1 MARIQIDLLGGF
13 SLICDGR
20 PIRALTSERLEELF
34 AYIILH
40 REIPQSRSL
49 LSYKFWPD
57 SNETQARNNLRKMLY
72 DLRHAFPNVDQYL
85 ELDGSELRVREK
97 IDVLLDTEKFENA
110 AQKIGS
116 VEALESAINFYQGEF
131 MPGCYTDW
139 ALLERQRLHQ
149 LFVLTLETLTDK
161 LEERRQYW
169 KAIDYVQLLLQYTP
183 LNEDAYRRL
192 MRLHALKG
200 DRAGV
205 VRAFHT
211 CTTILQKE
219 LEIEPSQVTREEYEH
234 LLNIEHPD
242 FYTPARPPKIIGR
255 NVKWSQLTEVWLKS
269 IEGTP
274 QWAILSGEKGI
285 GKTRL
290 AEELL
295 SWAASQGIKTAKTQC
310 YPNEKKQAYKPVVTL
325 LNNRNLPPLNA
336 NRLTELARLLP
347 EIMTQHPN
355 LPIPGPLEET
365 GQRHRFFEAIS
376 RVILADQPLILLVD
390 DIQWCDPDTFDW
402 LVYLYRFDPKASLLI
417 LSTFCP
423 ENLDSIHTPLPSI
436 ETLIDQGEVTEIKVP
451 PLTEAETTMMAE
463 QAEGEKTNPISA
475 AWLYWRSKGNP
486 STILK
491 MLEMKPSEQ
500 NQAAYYAEVLSW
512 LEQSHADFEKK
523 GDLGNMCHIL
533 ELLGNVYSWQSE
545 YETAQKYY
553 KEQLAIARQTGDET
567 EISKAL
573 GNIGMVYWEQGDE
586 EQALEFFKQ
595 QLKALGRP
603 PQTSQTV
610 TDVRE
615 KSKFSGNSERL
626 ISSALSHFPWHR
638 N

>member
-1 MARIQIDLLGGF
+1 MATMQIRLLGGF
-13 SLICDGR
+13 SLVCDDT
-20 PIRALTSERLEELF
+20 PIRALTSERLQELF
-34 AYIILH
+34 AYLILH
-40 REIPQSRSL
+40 REIPQTRGL

-72 DLRHAFPNVDQYL
+72 DLRHAFPDVDRYL
-85 ELDGSELRVREK
+85 ELDVPELRVREK
-97 IDVLLDTEKFENA
+97 IDVLLDVEEFEHT
-110 AQKIGS
+110 AQQTSS
-116 VEALESAINFYQGEF
+116 VEALESAINLYQGEF
-131 MPGCYTDW
+131 MPGCYADW

-149 LFVLTLETLTDK
+149 LFVLTLETLTDL
-161 LEERRQYW
+161 LEDQRQYW
-169 KAIDYVQLLLQYTP
+169 RAIDYVQLLLQYTP

-205 VRAFHT
+205 VRTFHA
-211 CTTILQKE
+211 CTTILQQE
-219 LEIEPSQVTREEYEH
+219 LEIEPSQMTQEEYEH
-234 LLNIEHPD
+234 LLNIEKPE
-242 FYTPARPPKIIGR
+242 FYMPVEPPKTIGR
-255 NVKWSQLTEVWLKS
+255 NVEWSQLQEVWLKS
-269 IEGTP
+269 IEGIP
-274 QWAILSGEKGI
+274 QWAVLSGEKGI

-295 SWAASQGIKTAKTQC
+295 GWAASQGIKTARTQC
-310 YPNEKKQAYKPVVTL
+310 YPNEKKQAYEPVVTL

-336 NRLTELARLLP
+336 SRLTELARLLP

-355 LPIPGPLEET
+355 LPLPGPLEET
-365 GQRHRFFEAIS
+365 WQRHRFFEAIS
-376 RVILADQPLILLVD
+376 RVILANQPLILLVD
-390 DIQWCDPDTFDW
+390 DIQWCDPDTFGW
-402 LVYLYRFDPKASLLI
+402 LVYLYHSDPKASLLI

-423 ENLDSIHTPLPSI
+423 ENLDSVHTTLPSI
-436 ETLIDQGEVTEIKVP
+436 RTLIDQGEVREIKIS
-451 PLTEAETTMMAE
+451 PLTEAETAMMAE
-463 QAEGEKTNPISA
+463 QIEEEKINPIST

-486 STILK
+486 NAILK

-512 LEQSHADFEKK
+512 LEQSRAGFEKK

-553 KEQLAIARQTGDET
+553 KEQLDLAQQIGDKKET
-567 EISKAL
+567 SKAL
-573 GNIGMVYWEQGDE
+573 GNIGMAYWEQGDE
-586 EQALEFFKQ
+586 EQALDFFEQ
-595 QLKALGRP
+595 QLKTLGP
-603 PQTSQTV
+603 PLQTLQPV
-610 TDVRE
+610 TNVEE
-615 KSKFSGNSERL
+615 KPGSSANSERL

>member
-1 MARIQIDLLGGF
+1 MARIQIYLLGGF

-40 REIPQSRSL
+40 REMPQSRSL

-72 DLRHAFPNVDQYL
+72 DLRHAFPNVDKYL
-85 ELDGSELRVREK
+85 ELDVPELRVREK
-97 IDVLLDTEKFENA
+97 VEVSLDVEKFESA
-110 AQKIGS
+110 ARQTGS
-116 VEALESAINFYQGEF
+116 TEALESAINLYQGEF
-131 MPGCYTDW
+131 MPGCYADW

-149 LFVLTLETLTDK
+149 LFVLTLETLTDQ
-161 LEERRQYW
+161 LEAQRQYW

-183 LNEDAYRRL
+183 LDEDAYRRL
-192 MRLHALKG
+192 MRLHALRG

-205 VRAFHT
+205 VRTFHE

-219 LEIEPSQVTREEYEH
+219 LEIEPSQMTREEYEH
-234 LLNIEHPD
+234 LLNLENPD
-242 FYTPARPPKIIGR
+242 LYIPVGPPKIIGR
-255 NVKWSQLTEVWLKS
+255 NVEWSQLKEVWLKS

-274 QWAILSGEKGI
+274 QWTVLSGEKGI

-295 SWAASQGIKTAKTQC
+295 SWAASQGIKTARTQC
-310 YPNEKKQAYKPVVTL
+310 YPNGKNQAYKPVVAL

-336 NRLTELARLLP
+336 SRLTELARLLP

-355 LPIPGPLEET
+355 LPLPGPLEET
-365 GQRHRFFEAIS
+365 SQRHRFFEAIS
-376 RVILADQPLILLVD
+376 RVILTDQPLIFLVD

-402 LVYLYRFDPKASLLI
+402 LVYLYHSDPKASLLI
-417 LSTFCP
+417 LSTLCP
-423 ENLDSIHTPLPSI
+423 EDLRSVNTAHPSI
-436 ETLIDQGEVTEIKVP
+436 ETLIDQGEVREIKIP

-463 QAEGEKTNPISA
+463 QVEREKVNPISA

-486 STILK
+486 GTILK
-491 MLEMKPSEQ
+491 MLETKPSEQ

-512 LEQSHADFEKK
+512 LEQSRAGFEKN

-553 KEQLAIARQTGDET
+553 KEQLDIAQQTGDKT

-573 GNIGMVYWEQGDE
+573 GNIGMVYW
-586 EQALEFFKQ
+586 
-595 QLKALGRP
+595 
-603 PQTSQTV
+603 
-610 TDVRE
+610 
-615 KSKFSGNSERL
+615 
-626 ISSALSHFPWHR
+626 
-638 N
+638 

>member
-1 MARIQIDLLGGF
+1 MARIQIYLLGGF

-40 REIPQSRSL
+40 REMPQSRSL

-85 ELDGSELRVREK
+85 ELDVPELRVREK
-97 IDVLLDTEKFENA
+97 VEVSLDVEKFESA
-110 AQKIGS
+110 ARQTGS
-116 VEALESAINFYQGEF
+116 IEALESAINLYQGEF
-131 MPGCYTDW
+131 MPGCYADW

-149 LFVLTLETLTDK
+149 LFVLTLETLTDQ
-161 LEERRQYW
+161 LEAQRQYW

-183 LNEDAYRRL
+183 LDEDAYRRL
-192 MRLHALKG
+192 MRLYALKG

-205 VRAFHT
+205 VRTFHE

-219 LEIEPSQVTREEYEH
+219 LEIEPSQMTQEEYEH
-234 LLNIEHPD
+234 LLKIEKPE
-242 FYTPARPPKIIGR
+242 FYMPVEPPKIIGR
-255 NVKWSQLTEVWLKS
+255 SVEWSRLQEVWRKS
-269 IEGTP
+269 IEGSS
-274 QWAILSGEKGI
+274 QWVVLSGEKGI

-295 SWAASQGIKTAKTQC
+295 GWAASQGIKTARTQC
-310 YPNEKKQAYKPVVTL
+310 YPNGENQAYKPVVAL

-336 NRLTELARLLP
+336 SRLTELARLLP

-355 LPIPGPLEET
+355 LPIPGPLEESW
-365 GQRHRFFEAIS
+365 QRHRFFEAIS
-376 RVILADQPLILLVD
+376 RVILADQPLLLLVD
-390 DIQWCDPDTFDW
+390 DVQWCDPDTFEW
-402 LVYLYRFDPKASLLI
+402 LDYLYRSDPKASLLI

-423 ENLDSIHTPLPSI
+423 ENLGSAYIAHPVI
-436 ETLIDQGEVTEIKVP
+436 ETLIEQGEVKEIKIP

-463 QAEGEKTNPISA
+463 QVEGEKRNPISA
-475 AWLYWRSKGNP
+475 GWLYWRSKGNP
-486 STILK
+486 GTILK
-491 MLEMKPSEQ
+491 ILEMKPGEE

-512 LEQSHADFEKK
+512 LEQSRVEFEKK
-523 GDLGNMCHIL
+523 GDLSNICHIL

-553 KEQLAIARQTGDET
+553 KEQLDIAQQTGDKK

-573 GNIGMVYWEQGDE
+573 GNIGMVYWEQGKE
-586 EQALEFFKQ
+586 EQALEFFEQ
-595 QLKALGRP
+595 QLKTLEQP
-603 PQTSQTV
+603 LQTLQTV
-610 TDVRE
+610 TNVEE
-615 KSKFSGNSERL
+615 KSKSSTNSERL
-626 ISSALSHFPWHR
+626 ISSALLHFPWHR